1 MEHNITTQNQI
12 RTKSPNEQK
21 KEGKIYEIE
30 NLLNNKKYKIILL
43 KGENSIIFNVTEIG
57 DIKGTLY
64 KNEVSF
70 NKFEKMDKY
79 FRQFDN
85 IEEIYLDLSR
95 RKDNEIKVEE
105 IENNIKLT
113 LTYEIRNEQKDLPF
127 ILTQE
132 NLDINKIVMN
142 LCEKSKEI
150 DDLKKE
156 NEQLKHQIE
165 ELQRISKGNE
175 INCIYEDDN
184 PPKTHFGVTVITILN
199 DYEAKF
205 FPPTKDLIDF
215 EKLFSKKSKLNLNLK
230 PN

>member
-156 NEQLKHQIE
+156 NEQLKHQIA

-175 INCIYEDDN
+175 INCIYKDDN
-184 PPKTHFGVTVITILN
+184 PPKPV
-199 DYEAKF
+199 
-205 FPPTKDLIDF
+205 
-215 EKLFSKKSKLNLNLK
+215 
-230 PN
+230 